1 MAQQTLGCNGLHI
14 GGLSQPGDAEGVLPA
29 HAFQQLPGA
38 VGLLVVV
45 FRLNGVDLVGF
56 FALHE
61 VRQKAALLR
70 GVVKKQLF

>member
-1 MAQQTLGCNGLHI
+1 MTQQALGRNGFHI
-14 GGLSQPGDAEGVLPA
+14 GRLAHAGNAKGVLPA
-29 HAFQQLPGA
+29 HAFQKLPGA
-38 VGLLVVV
+38 VGPLVVV

-61 VRQKAALLR
+61 VRQKASLLR